1 MRKFLARVLFF
12 VAVGFVAMFGVDTF
26 VSARASRININ
37 AIGQWEAWMKGRVD
51 ADCIVLGSS
60 RANRHVSPE
69 IMDSVL
75 SIKSYNVGID
85 GAHFDL
91 LKSVYSLFRERNQKP
106 RMVLIN
112 VDYSSLY
119 KTKIYENRF
128 QFYPWF
134 HDRSFRKLFFPL
146 INPSIPERFLPMY
159 RFSSYDIDLSRLRV
173 FYTNGFRPRNR
184 PFDGE
189 KTLHNKMMFS
199 VNKSTEA
206 SFFEL
211 LDLIE
216 KDGAKVILFFSPIH
230 IDTYNRMPN
239 PDKMFSYYD
248 SLSTARGLPVLDYT
262 NIPLSRDSS
271 YFTDGLHLNFRGAS
285 IFTDSLANGI
295 MGLGILDK

>member
-12 VAVGFVAMFGVDTF
+12 IATGYVAMSGVDAY
-26 VSARASRININ
+26 VSSRESRINVN

-75 SIKSYNVGID
+75 RIKSYNGGID

-91 LKSVYSLFRERNQKP
+91 LKSVYSLFRERNKKP

-112 VDYSSLY
+112 VDYSSLRN
-119 KTKIYENRF
+119 TDIHENRF

-134 HDRSFRKLFFPL
+134 HDRLFRKLFFPI

-159 RFSSYDIDLSRLRV
+159 RFSKFDIDLSCPRV
-173 FYTNGFRPRNR
+173 VYAKGFRPRNR
-184 PFDGE
+184 PFDG
-189 KTLHNKMMFS
+189 KRVLRNKLLFS
-199 VNKSTEA
+199 VNRSTES
-206 SFFEL
+206 SFSEL

-216 KDGAKVILFFSPIH
+216 EDGAKAVLFFSPIH

-239 PDKMFSYYD
+239 PEQMFSYYD
-248 SLSTARGLPVLDYT
+248 SVSTARGLPVLDYT
-262 NIPLSRDSS
+262 NMRLSRDSS

-285 IFTDSLANGI
+285 IFTDSLANDI
-295 MGLGILDK
+295 TRLGILDK